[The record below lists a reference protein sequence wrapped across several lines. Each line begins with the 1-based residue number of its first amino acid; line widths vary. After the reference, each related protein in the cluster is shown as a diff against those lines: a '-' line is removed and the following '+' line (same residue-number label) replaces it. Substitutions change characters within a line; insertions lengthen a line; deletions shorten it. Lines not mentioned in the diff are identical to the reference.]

1 MPKALV
7 ISTDFTDYYKIQ
19 ISAANFSSVSPDAFN
34 TMMANVDTKNENQA
48 LLAQQVLKA
57 MILGP
62 PTTAPP
68 IPTRT
73 PDPFAAANNAAS
85 TQKGVTTSTTTTA
98 NPVDQTTRAIAI
110 NQLSLQAAVAS

>member
-1 MPKALV
+1 
-7 ISTDFTDYYKIQ
+7 
-19 ISAANFSSVSPDAFN
+19 
-34 TMMANVDTKNENQA
+34 MMANVDTKNENQA

-62 PTTAPP
+62 PTTTAA

-73 PDPFAAANNAAS
+73 ADPFAVAGPN
-85 TQKGVTTSTTTTA
+85 GVTTASTTTTTSKS
-98 NPVDQTTRAIAI
+98 VTDQSSKTIAV

>member
-1 MPKALV
+1 
-7 ISTDFTDYYKIQ
+7 
-19 ISAANFSSVSPDAFN
+19 
-34 TMMANVDTKNENQA
+34 MMANVDTKNENQA
-48 LLAQQVLKA
+48 LLAQQVLQA

-73 PDPFAAANNAAS
+73 PDPFANNAAAI
-85 TQKGVTTSTTTTA
+85 QKGVTTSTTTTTA
-98 NPVDQTTRAIAI
+98 KPVDQSTKALAM